1 MVLQAIFTLEA
12 LVTLLTLVD
21 LVVVHYLVLLEANQ
35 SWEDFMADTADLRGA
50 RRVFVLVVFE
60 AILAFKLLVALKSE
74 NAI

>member
-60 AILAFKLLVALKSE
+60 AILAFELLVALKAE

>member
-60 AILAFKLLVALKSE
+60 AILAFKLLVALKAE